1 MRTALTVIL
10 GLLLTGCATNN
21 RVLVAT
27 GTVIGVEIA
36 ENPATG
42 LYQAK
47 LGYNRAEIALVPTT
61 NGYTPDVLVEMQ
73 YAGLFS
79 RNGGIYQRLAVGP
92 NAVIQPGAMAMFLK
106 DNNGVLSSNT
116 LDVIKSF
123 SAIPV
128 LSADVR
134 DRKYKL
140 AIAYRVAANKP
151 SWDAAAVTAG
161 YPAFGEFLTETTTTT
176 AQCDKIE
183 GALKANGAMP

>member
-1 MRTALTVIL
+1 MRTAFAIIL

-21 RVLVAT
+21 KVLVAT

-47 LGYNRAEIALVPTT
+47 LGYNRGEIAIVPTT
-61 NGYTPDVLVEMQ
+61 NGYTPDVLVELQ

-92 NAVIQPGAMAMFLK
+92 TAVAQPGAMAMFLK
-106 DNNGVLSSNT
+106 DSKGSINSNTVEVLKSFNNITVLS
-116 LDVIKSF
+116 
-123 SAIPV
+123 P
-128 LSADVR
+128 DVR
-134 DRKYKL
+134 DRKLKL
-140 AIAYRVAANKP
+140 AVAYKVAANKP

-161 YPAFGEFLTETTTTT
+161 YPAFGEFLTETTTTAT
-176 AQCDKIE
+176 QCDKIE